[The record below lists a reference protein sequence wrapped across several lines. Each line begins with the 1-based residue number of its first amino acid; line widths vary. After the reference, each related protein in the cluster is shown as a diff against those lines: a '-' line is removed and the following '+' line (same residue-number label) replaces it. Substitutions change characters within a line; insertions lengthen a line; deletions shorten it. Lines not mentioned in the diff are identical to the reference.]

1 MMITAGYLHYKWG
14 EFNFHDGGFIR
25 IDMDLVLESY
35 LGFQDINQKT
45 FMVLSKAEPKMLP
58 QSKSIVVNKGKRADG
73 RWTLTFTL
81 MRLEQENVFE
91 TLCADIIM
99 YYAEAKEEQ
108 EALHLI
114 EQRYKQWNILLQNY
128 KNGKLYQEI
137 EMSIPCADLVDV
149 LRSQRERI
157 RKYRFL
163 IFTDADMSA
172 TIKSLDNKHE
182 WMAHSSIHQM
192 SVILHQVFDLAV
204 EDGHMKFNPTESKR
218 LFMKGTKQ
226 KREALRDCDVKE
238 IMDKLSLLEAK
249 DRIPL
254 AILLYTGVRRGEALG
269 LRWENLDWKK
279 GVIHIEQAVTFLNNQ
294 PVLGET
300 KSDAGIRTVPF
311 DERLMDVLRPYRQ
324 IVGFIVGDGITPMTE
339 RTFTRMW
346 QRIDRTIDLHGA
358 TPHTFRHTYIT
369 LAASSGIDVKTL
381 QSIAGHSDIKMTM
394 DRYAHK
400 RDEKIIEAGSRIGGV
415 FSSL

>member
-1 MMITAGYLHYKWG
+1 MAKRLKERIQVGEDANGKPLYEWIDGYSRQELFVKAAEILQKYGKVNVPAEKTEPHTPY
-14 EFNFHDGGFIR
+14 FA
-25 IDMDLVLESY
+25 SY
-35 LGFQDINQKT
+35 LEIWWKLYK
-45 FMVLSKAEPKMLP
+45 VPKLRHTTRTSYRNAIDLRILP
-58 QSKSIVVNKGKRADG
+58 FFKG
-73 RWTLTFTL
+73 
-81 MRLEQENVFE
+81 MRLE
-91 TLCADIIM
+91 DIST
-99 YYAEAKEEQ
+99 
-108 EALHLI
+108 
-114 EQRYKQWNILLQNY
+114 N
-128 KNGKLYQEI
+128 
-137 EMSIPCADLVDV
+137 
-149 LRSQRERI
+149 
-157 RKYRFL
+157 
-163 IFTDADMSA
+163 
-172 TIKSLDNKHE
+172 TIQAFYNKHE
-182 WMAHSSIHQM
+182 GMAHSSIHQM

-218 LFMKGTKQ
+218 LFMKGSKQ

-324 IVGFIVGDGITPMTE
+324 ISGFIVGDGVTPMTE

-346 QRIDRTIDLHGA
+346 QRIGRTIDLHGA

-400 RDEKIIEAGSRIGGV
+400 RDEKIVEAGARIRDV

>member
-1 MMITAGYLHYKWG
+1 MAKRLKERIQVGEDANGKPLYEWIDGYSRQELFMKAAA
-14 EFNFHDGGFIR
+14 
-25 IDMDLVLESY
+25 VLQKYGKVDVPAEKTEPHTPYFASY
-35 LGFQDINQKT
+35 LEMWWKLYK
-45 FMVLSKAEPKMLP
+45 VPKLRHTTRTSYRNAIDLRILP
-58 QSKSIVVNKGKRADG
+58 FFKG
-73 RWTLTFTL
+73 
-81 MRLEQENVFE
+81 MRLE
-91 TLCADIIM
+91 DIST
-99 YYAEAKEEQ
+99 
-108 EALHLI
+108 
-114 EQRYKQWNILLQNY
+114 N
-128 KNGKLYQEI
+128 
-137 EMSIPCADLVDV
+137 
-149 LRSQRERI
+149 
-157 RKYRFL
+157 
-163 IFTDADMSA
+163 
-172 TIKSLDNKHE
+172 TIQAFYNKHE
-182 WMAHSSIHQM
+182 GMAHSSIHQM

-324 IVGFIVGDGITPMTE
+324 ISGFIVGDGVTPMTE

-346 QRIDRTIDLHGA
+346 QRIGRTIDLHGA

-400 RDEKIIEAGSRIGGV
+400 RDEKIVEAGARIRDV

>member
-1 MMITAGYLHYKWG
+1 
-14 EFNFHDGGFIR
+14 
-25 IDMDLVLESY
+25 
-35 LGFQDINQKT
+35 
-45 FMVLSKAEPKMLP
+45 
-58 QSKSIVVNKGKRADG
+58 
-73 RWTLTFTL
+73 
-81 MRLEQENVFE
+81 
-91 TLCADIIM
+91 
-99 YYAEAKEEQ
+99 
-108 EALHLI
+108 
-114 EQRYKQWNILLQNY
+114 
-128 KNGKLYQEI
+128 
-137 EMSIPCADLVDV
+137 
-149 LRSQRERI
+149 
-157 RKYRFL
+157 
-163 IFTDADMSA
+163 
-172 TIKSLDNKHE
+172 
-182 WMAHSSIHQM
+182 
-192 SVILHQVFDLAV
+192 
-204 EDGHMKFNPTESKR
+204 
-218 LFMKGTKQ
+218 MKGTKQ

-269 LRWENLDWKK
+269 LRWENLDWKR

-324 IVGFIVGDGITPMTE
+324 ISGFIVGDGITPMTE
-339 RTFTRMW
+339 RTFTWMW

-400 RDEKIIEAGSRIGGV
+400 RDEKIVEAGARIRDV

>member
-1 MMITAGYLHYKWG
+1 MAKRLKERIQVGEDANGKPLYEWIDGYSRQELFMKAAA
-14 EFNFHDGGFIR
+14 
-25 IDMDLVLESY
+25 VLQKYGKVDVPAEKTEPHTPYFASY
-35 LGFQDINQKT
+35 LEMWWKLYK
-45 FMVLSKAEPKMLP
+45 VPKLRHTTRTSYRNAIDLRILP
-58 QSKSIVVNKGKRADG
+58 FFKG
-73 RWTLTFTL
+73 
-81 MRLEQENVFE
+81 MRLE
-91 TLCADIIM
+91 DIST
-99 YYAEAKEEQ
+99 
-108 EALHLI
+108 
-114 EQRYKQWNILLQNY
+114 N
-128 KNGKLYQEI
+128 
-137 EMSIPCADLVDV
+137 
-149 LRSQRERI
+149 
-157 RKYRFL
+157 
-163 IFTDADMSA
+163 
-172 TIKSLDNKHE
+172 TIQAFYNKHE
-182 WMAHSSIHQM
+182 GMAHSSIHQM

-346 QRIDRTIDLHGA
+346 QRIGRTIDLHGA

-400 RDEKIIEAGSRIGGV
+400 RDEKIVEAWARIRDV

>member
-1 MMITAGYLHYKWG
+1 MAKRLKERIQVGEDTNGKPIYEWIDGYSRQELFMKAAA
-14 EFNFHDGGFIR
+14 
-25 IDMDLVLESY
+25 VLQKYGKVDVPAEKTEPHTPYFASY
-35 LGFQDINQKT
+35 LEMWWKLYK
-45 FMVLSKAEPKMLP
+45 VPKLRHTTRTSYRNAIDLRILP
-58 QSKSIVVNKGKRADG
+58 FFKG
-73 RWTLTFTL
+73 
-81 MRLEQENVFE
+81 MRLE
-91 TLCADIIM
+91 DIST
-99 YYAEAKEEQ
+99 
-108 EALHLI
+108 
-114 EQRYKQWNILLQNY
+114 N
-128 KNGKLYQEI
+128 
-137 EMSIPCADLVDV
+137 
-149 LRSQRERI
+149 
-157 RKYRFL
+157 
-163 IFTDADMSA
+163 
-172 TIKSLDNKHE
+172 TIQAFYNKHE

-324 IVGFIVGDGITPMTE
+324 IAGFIVGDGITPMTE

-400 RDEKIIEAGSRIGGV
+400 RDEKIIEAGARIGGV
-415 FSSL
+415 FFFAVSGLWQVLWQIGGRKNLYAIRVKRLLFNAVCGRICGKMGEKPKTT

>member
-1 MMITAGYLHYKWG
+1 MAKRLKERIQVGEDANGKPLYEWIDGYSRQELFMKAAA
-14 EFNFHDGGFIR
+14 
-25 IDMDLVLESY
+25 VLQKYGKVDVPAEKTEPHTPYFASY
-35 LGFQDINQKT
+35 LEMWWKLYK
-45 FMVLSKAEPKMLP
+45 VPKLRHTTRTSYRNAIDLRILP
-58 QSKSIVVNKGKRADG
+58 FFKG
-73 RWTLTFTL
+73 
-81 MRLEQENVFE
+81 MRLE
-91 TLCADIIM
+91 DIST
-99 YYAEAKEEQ
+99 
-108 EALHLI
+108 
-114 EQRYKQWNILLQNY
+114 N
-128 KNGKLYQEI
+128 
-137 EMSIPCADLVDV
+137 
-149 LRSQRERI
+149 
-157 RKYRFL
+157 
-163 IFTDADMSA
+163 
-172 TIKSLDNKHE
+172 TIQAFYNKHE
-182 WMAHSSIHQM
+182 GMAHSSIHQM

-218 LFMKGTKQ
+218 LFMKGTKR

-238 IMDKLSLLEAK
+238 IMDKLLLLEAK

-269 LRWENLDWKK
+269 LRWENLDWKR

-311 DERLMDVLRPYRQ
+311 DERLMEILRPYRQ
-324 IVGFIVGDGITPMTE
+324 ISGFIVGDGITPMTE

-346 QRIDRTIDLHGA
+346 QRIGRTIDLHGA

-394 DRYAHK
+394 ERYAHK
-400 RDEKIIEAGSRIGGV
+400 RDEKIVEAGARIRDV

>member
-1 MMITAGYLHYKWG
+1 MAKRLKERIQVGEDANGKPLYEWIDGYSRQELFMKAAA
-14 EFNFHDGGFIR
+14 
-25 IDMDLVLESY
+25 VLQKYGKVDVPAEKTEPHTPYFASY
-35 LGFQDINQKT
+35 LEMWWKLYK
-45 FMVLSKAEPKMLP
+45 VPKLRHTTRTSYRNAIDLRILP
-58 QSKSIVVNKGKRADG
+58 FFKG
-73 RWTLTFTL
+73 
-81 MRLEQENVFE
+81 MRLE
-91 TLCADIIM
+91 DIST
-99 YYAEAKEEQ
+99 
-108 EALHLI
+108 
-114 EQRYKQWNILLQNY
+114 N
-128 KNGKLYQEI
+128 
-137 EMSIPCADLVDV
+137 
-149 LRSQRERI
+149 
-157 RKYRFL
+157 
-163 IFTDADMSA
+163 
-172 TIKSLDNKHE
+172 TIQAFYNKHE

-204 EDGHMKFNPTESKR
+204 EDGHMKSNPTESKR

-269 LRWENLDWKK
+269 LRWENLDWKR

-311 DERLMDVLRPYRQ
+311 DERLMEILRPYRQ
-324 IVGFIVGDGITPMTE
+324 ISGFIVGDGVTPMTE

-346 QRIDRTIDLHGA
+346 QRIGRTIDLHGA

-400 RDEKIIEAGSRIGGV
+400 RDEKIVEAGARIRDV

>member
-1 MMITAGYLHYKWG
+1 MAKRLKERIQVGEDANGKPLYEWIDGYSRQELFVKAAEILQKYGKVNVPAEKTEPHTPY
-14 EFNFHDGGFIR
+14 FA
-25 IDMDLVLESY
+25 SY
-35 LGFQDINQKT
+35 LEIWWKLYK
-45 FMVLSKAEPKMLP
+45 VPKLRHTTRTSYRNAIDLRILP
-58 QSKSIVVNKGKRADG
+58 FFKG
-73 RWTLTFTL
+73 
-81 MRLEQENVFE
+81 MRLE
-91 TLCADIIM
+91 DIST
-99 YYAEAKEEQ
+99 
-108 EALHLI
+108 
-114 EQRYKQWNILLQNY
+114 N
-128 KNGKLYQEI
+128 
-137 EMSIPCADLVDV
+137 
-149 LRSQRERI
+149 
-157 RKYRFL
+157 
-163 IFTDADMSA
+163 
-172 TIKSLDNKHE
+172 TIQAFYNKHE
-182 WMAHSSIHQM
+182 GMAHSSIHQM

-218 LFMKGTKQ
+218 LFMKGSKQ

-311 DERLMDVLRPYRQ
+311 DERLMEILRPYRQ
-324 IVGFIVGDGITPMTE
+324 ISGFIVGDGITPMTE

-346 QRIDRTIDLHGA
+346 QRISRTIDLHGA

-400 RDEKIIEAGSRIGGV
+400 RDEKIVEAGARIRDV

>member
-1 MMITAGYLHYKWG
+1 MQKCTEPFVGPAHFLYGKVNVPAEKTEPHTPY
-14 EFNFHDGGFIR
+14 FA
-25 IDMDLVLESY
+25 SY
-35 LGFQDINQKT
+35 LEIWWKLYK
-45 FMVLSKAEPKMLP
+45 VPKLRHTTRTSYRNAIDLRILP
-58 QSKSIVVNKGKRADG
+58 FFKG
-73 RWTLTFTL
+73 
-81 MRLEQENVFE
+81 MRLE
-91 TLCADIIM
+91 DIST
-99 YYAEAKEEQ
+99 
-108 EALHLI
+108 
-114 EQRYKQWNILLQNY
+114 N
-128 KNGKLYQEI
+128 
-137 EMSIPCADLVDV
+137 
-149 LRSQRERI
+149 
-157 RKYRFL
+157 
-163 IFTDADMSA
+163 
-172 TIKSLDNKHE
+172 TIQAFYNKHE
-182 WMAHSSIHQM
+182 GMAHSSIHQM

-218 LFMKGTKQ
+218 LFMKGSKQ

-324 IVGFIVGDGITPMTE
+324 ISGFIVGDGVTPMTE

-346 QRIDRTIDLHGA
+346 QRIGRTIDLHGA

-369 LAASSGIDVKTL
+369 LAASSGIDVKKL

-400 RDEKIIEAGSRIGGV
+400 RDEKIVEAGARIRDV

>member
-1 MMITAGYLHYKWG
+1 MAKRLKERIQVGEDANGKPLYEWIDGYSRQELFMKAAA
-14 EFNFHDGGFIR
+14 
-25 IDMDLVLESY
+25 VLQKYGKVDVPAEKTEPHTPYFASY
-35 LGFQDINQKT
+35 LEMWWKLYK
-45 FMVLSKAEPKMLP
+45 VPKLRHTTRTSYRNAIDLRILP
-58 QSKSIVVNKGKRADG
+58 FFKG
-73 RWTLTFTL
+73 
-81 MRLEQENVFE
+81 MRLE
-91 TLCADIIM
+91 DIST
-99 YYAEAKEEQ
+99 
-108 EALHLI
+108 
-114 EQRYKQWNILLQNY
+114 N
-128 KNGKLYQEI
+128 
-137 EMSIPCADLVDV
+137 
-149 LRSQRERI
+149 
-157 RKYRFL
+157 
-163 IFTDADMSA
+163 
-172 TIKSLDNKHE
+172 TIQAFYNKHE
-182 WMAHSSIHQM
+182 GMAHSSIHQM

-324 IVGFIVGDGITPMTE
+324 ISGFIVGDGITPMTE

-346 QRIDRTIDLHGA
+346 QRIGRTIDLHGA

-400 RDEKIIEAGSRIGGV
+400 RDEKIVEAGARIRDV

>member
-1 MMITAGYLHYKWG
+1 MAKRLKERIQVGEDANGKPLYEWIDGYSRQELFMKAAA
-14 EFNFHDGGFIR
+14 
-25 IDMDLVLESY
+25 VLQKYGKVDVPAEKTEPHTPYFASY
-35 LGFQDINQKT
+35 LEMWWKLYK
-45 FMVLSKAEPKMLP
+45 VPKLRHTTRTSYRNAIDLRILP
-58 QSKSIVVNKGKRADG
+58 FFKG
-73 RWTLTFTL
+73 
-81 MRLEQENVFE
+81 MRLE
-91 TLCADIIM
+91 DIST
-99 YYAEAKEEQ
+99 
-108 EALHLI
+108 
-114 EQRYKQWNILLQNY
+114 N
-128 KNGKLYQEI
+128 
-137 EMSIPCADLVDV
+137 
-149 LRSQRERI
+149 
-157 RKYRFL
+157 
-163 IFTDADMSA
+163 
-172 TIKSLDNKHE
+172 TIQAFYNKHE
-182 WMAHSSIHQM
+182 GMAHSSIHQM

-400 RDEKIIEAGSRIGGV
+400 RDEKIVEAWARIRDV

>member
-1 MMITAGYLHYKWG
+1 MAKRLKERIQVGEDANGKPLYEWIDGYSRQELFMKAAA
-14 EFNFHDGGFIR
+14 
-25 IDMDLVLESY
+25 VLQKYGKVDVPAEKTEPHTPYFASY
-35 LGFQDINQKT
+35 LEMWWKLYK
-45 FMVLSKAEPKMLP
+45 VPKLRHTTRTSYRNAIDLRILP
-58 QSKSIVVNKGKRADG
+58 FFKD
-73 RWTLTFTL
+73 
-81 MRLEQENVFE
+81 MRLE
-91 TLCADIIM
+91 DI
-99 YYAEAKEEQ
+99 
-108 EALHLI
+108 
-114 EQRYKQWNILLQNY
+114 NTN
-128 KNGKLYQEI
+128 
-137 EMSIPCADLVDV
+137 
-149 LRSQRERI
+149 
-157 RKYRFL
+157 
-163 IFTDADMSA
+163 
-172 TIKSLDNKHE
+172 TIQAFYNKHE
-182 WMAHSSIHQM
+182 GMAHSSIHQM

-400 RDEKIIEAGSRIGGV
+400 RDEKIVEAWARIRDV

>member
-1 MMITAGYLHYKWG
+1 MAKRLKERIQVGEDANGKPLYEWIDGYSRQELFMKAAA
-14 EFNFHDGGFIR
+14 
-25 IDMDLVLESY
+25 VLQKYGKVDVPAEKTEPHTPYFASY
-35 LGFQDINQKT
+35 LEMWWKLYK
-45 FMVLSKAEPKMLP
+45 VPKLRHTTRTSYRNAIDLRILP
-58 QSKSIVVNKGKRADG
+58 FFKG
-73 RWTLTFTL
+73 
-81 MRLEQENVFE
+81 MRLE
-91 TLCADIIM
+91 DIST
-99 YYAEAKEEQ
+99 
-108 EALHLI
+108 
-114 EQRYKQWNILLQNY
+114 N
-128 KNGKLYQEI
+128 
-137 EMSIPCADLVDV
+137 
-149 LRSQRERI
+149 
-157 RKYRFL
+157 
-163 IFTDADMSA
+163 
-172 TIKSLDNKHE
+172 TIQAFYNKHE

-218 LFMKGTKQ
+218 LFMKGSKQ

-400 RDEKIIEAGSRIGGV
+400 RDEKIVEAWARIRYV

>member
-1 MMITAGYLHYKWG
+1 MAKRLKERIQVGEDANGKPLYEWIDGYSRQELFMKAAA
-14 EFNFHDGGFIR
+14 
-25 IDMDLVLESY
+25 VLQKYGKVDVPAEKTEPHTPYFASY
-35 LGFQDINQKT
+35 LEMWWK
-45 FMVLSKAEPKMLP
+45 LYKLPKLRHTTRTSYRNAIDLRILP
-58 QSKSIVVNKGKRADG
+58 FFKG
-73 RWTLTFTL
+73 
-81 MRLEQENVFE
+81 MRLE
-91 TLCADIIM
+91 DIST
-99 YYAEAKEEQ
+99 
-108 EALHLI
+108 
-114 EQRYKQWNILLQNY
+114 N
-128 KNGKLYQEI
+128 
-137 EMSIPCADLVDV
+137 
-149 LRSQRERI
+149 
-157 RKYRFL
+157 
-163 IFTDADMSA
+163 
-172 TIKSLDNKHE
+172 TIQAFYNKHE
-182 WMAHSSIHQM
+182 GMAHSSIHQM

-269 LRWENLDWKK
+269 LRWENLDWKR

-324 IVGFIVGDGITPMTE
+324 ISGFIVGDGITPMTE

-346 QRIDRTIDLHGA
+346 QRIGRTIDLHGA

-400 RDEKIIEAGSRIGGV
+400 RDEKTVEAWARIRDV

>member
-1 MMITAGYLHYKWG
+1 MVYRNAIDL
-14 EFNFHDGGFIR
+14 R
-25 IDMDLVLESY
+25 I
-35 LGFQDINQKT
+35 
-45 FMVLSKAEPKMLP
+45 LP
-58 QSKSIVVNKGKRADG
+58 FFKD
-73 RWTLTFTL
+73 
-81 MRLEQENVFE
+81 MRLE
-91 TLCADIIM
+91 DI
-99 YYAEAKEEQ
+99 
-108 EALHLI
+108 
-114 EQRYKQWNILLQNY
+114 NTN
-128 KNGKLYQEI
+128 
-137 EMSIPCADLVDV
+137 
-149 LRSQRERI
+149 
-157 RKYRFL
+157 
-163 IFTDADMSA
+163 
-172 TIKSLDNKHE
+172 TIQAFYNKHE
-182 WMAHSSIHQM
+182 GMAHSSIHQM
-192 SVILHQVFDLAV
+192 SVILHQIFDLAV

-254 AILLYTGVRRGEALG
+254 AILLYTGVRRGEALA
-269 LRWENLDWKK
+269 LRWENLDWKR

-324 IVGFIVGDGITPMTE
+324 IAGFIVGDGFTPMTE
-339 RTFTRMW
+339 RTFTRAW

-400 RDEKIIEAGSRIGGV
+400 RDEKIIEAGERIGGV
-415 FSSL
+415 FFSL

>member
-1 MMITAGYLHYKWG
+1 
-14 EFNFHDGGFIR
+14 
-25 IDMDLVLESY
+25 
-35 LGFQDINQKT
+35 
-45 FMVLSKAEPKMLP
+45 
-58 QSKSIVVNKGKRADG
+58 
-73 RWTLTFTL
+73 
-81 MRLEQENVFE
+81 
-91 TLCADIIM
+91 
-99 YYAEAKEEQ
+99 
-108 EALHLI
+108 
-114 EQRYKQWNILLQNY
+114 
-128 KNGKLYQEI
+128 
-137 EMSIPCADLVDV
+137 
-149 LRSQRERI
+149 
-157 RKYRFL
+157 
-163 IFTDADMSA
+163 
-172 TIKSLDNKHE
+172 
-182 WMAHSSIHQM
+182 
-192 SVILHQVFDLAV
+192 
-204 EDGHMKFNPTESKR
+204 
-218 LFMKGTKQ
+218 MKGTKQ

-346 QRIDRTIDLHGA
+346 QRIGRTIDLHGA

-400 RDEKIIEAGSRIGGV
+400 RDEKIVEAGARIRDV

>member
-1 MMITAGYLHYKWG
+1 MAKRIKERIQIGEDANGKPIYEWIDGYNRQELFVKAA
-14 EFNFHDGGFIR
+14 E
-25 IDMDLVLESY
+25 VLQRYGKVNALPEKSEPHTPYFASY
-35 LGFQDINQKT
+35 LEMWWKLYK
-45 FMVLSKAEPKMLP
+45 VPKLRHTTRTSYRNAIDLHILP
-58 QSKSIVVNKGKRADG
+58 FFKG
-73 RWTLTFTL
+73 
-81 MRLEQENVFE
+81 MRLE
-91 TLCADIIM
+91 
-99 YYAEAKEEQ
+99 
-108 EALHLI
+108 
-114 EQRYKQWNILLQNY
+114 
-128 KNGKLYQEI
+128 EI
-137 EMSIPCADLVDV
+137 N
-149 LRSQRERI
+149 
-157 RKYRFL
+157 
-163 IFTDADMSA
+163 TN
-172 TIKSLDNKHE
+172 TIQAFYNKHE

-238 IMDKLSLLEAK
+238 IMDKLSLLEEK

-324 IVGFIVGDGITPMTE
+324 IAGFIIGDGITPMTE

-346 QRIDRTIDLHGA
+346 QRIGRTIDLHGA

-400 RDEKIIEAGSRIGGV
+400 RDEKIVEAGARIRDV

>member
-1 MMITAGYLHYKWG
+1 MAKRLKERIQVGEDANGKPLYEWIDGYSRQELFVKAAEILQKYGKVDVPAEKTEPHTPY
-14 EFNFHDGGFIR
+14 FA
-25 IDMDLVLESY
+25 SY
-35 LGFQDINQKT
+35 LEMWWKLYK
-45 FMVLSKAEPKMLP
+45 VPKLRHTTRTSYRNAIDLRILP
-58 QSKSIVVNKGKRADG
+58 FFKG
-73 RWTLTFTL
+73 
-81 MRLEQENVFE
+81 MRLE
-91 TLCADIIM
+91 DIST
-99 YYAEAKEEQ
+99 
-108 EALHLI
+108 
-114 EQRYKQWNILLQNY
+114 N
-128 KNGKLYQEI
+128 
-137 EMSIPCADLVDV
+137 
-149 LRSQRERI
+149 
-157 RKYRFL
+157 
-163 IFTDADMSA
+163 
-172 TIKSLDNKHE
+172 TIQAFYNKHE

-324 IVGFIVGDGITPMTE
+324 IAGFIVGDGITPMTE

-400 RDEKIIEAGSRIGGV
+400 REEKIIEAGMRIGGV

>member
-1 MMITAGYLHYKWG
+1 MAKRLKERIQVGEDANGKPLYEWIDGYSRQELFMKAAA
-14 EFNFHDGGFIR
+14 
-25 IDMDLVLESY
+25 VLQKYGKVDVPAEKTEPHTPYFASY
-35 LGFQDINQKT
+35 LEMWWKLYK
-45 FMVLSKAEPKMLP
+45 VPKLRHTTRTSYRNAIDLRILP
-58 QSKSIVVNKGKRADG
+58 FFKG
-73 RWTLTFTL
+73 
-81 MRLEQENVFE
+81 MRLE
-91 TLCADIIM
+91 DIST
-99 YYAEAKEEQ
+99 
-108 EALHLI
+108 
-114 EQRYKQWNILLQNY
+114 N
-128 KNGKLYQEI
+128 
-137 EMSIPCADLVDV
+137 
-149 LRSQRERI
+149 
-157 RKYRFL
+157 
-163 IFTDADMSA
+163 
-172 TIKSLDNKHE
+172 TIQAFYNKHE
-182 WMAHSSIHQM
+182 GMAHSSIHQM

-218 LFMKGTKQ
+218 LFMKGSKQ

-400 RDEKIIEAGSRIGGV
+400 RDEKIVEAGARIRDV

>member
-1 MMITAGYLHYKWG
+1 
-14 EFNFHDGGFIR
+14 
-25 IDMDLVLESY
+25 
-35 LGFQDINQKT
+35 
-45 FMVLSKAEPKMLP
+45 
-58 QSKSIVVNKGKRADG
+58 
-73 RWTLTFTL
+73 
-81 MRLEQENVFE
+81 
-91 TLCADIIM
+91 
-99 YYAEAKEEQ
+99 
-108 EALHLI
+108 
-114 EQRYKQWNILLQNY
+114 
-128 KNGKLYQEI
+128 
-137 EMSIPCADLVDV
+137 
-149 LRSQRERI
+149 
-157 RKYRFL
+157 
-163 IFTDADMSA
+163 
-172 TIKSLDNKHE
+172 
-182 WMAHSSIHQM
+182 
-192 SVILHQVFDLAV
+192 
-204 EDGHMKFNPTESKR
+204 
-218 LFMKGTKQ
+218 MKGTKQ

-324 IVGFIVGDGITPMTE
+324 IAGFIVGDGITPMTE

-369 LAASSGIDVKTL
+369 LAASSERNGDDDLGVSLIVVSLYFYFRLLFHPQTQSQRNTL
-381 QSIAGHSDIKMTM
+381 PQV
-394 DRYAHK
+394 RWQ
-400 RDEKIIEAGSRIGGV
+400 
-415 FSSL
+415 FFPSLQQ

>member
-1 MMITAGYLHYKWG
+1 MAKRLKERIQVGEDANGKPLYEWIDGYSRQELFMKAAA
-14 EFNFHDGGFIR
+14 
-25 IDMDLVLESY
+25 VLQKYGKVDVPAEKTEPHTPYFASY
-35 LGFQDINQKT
+35 LEMWWKLYK
-45 FMVLSKAEPKMLP
+45 VPKLRHTTRTSYRNAIDLRILP
-58 QSKSIVVNKGKRADG
+58 FFKG
-73 RWTLTFTL
+73 
-81 MRLEQENVFE
+81 MRLE
-91 TLCADIIM
+91 DIST
-99 YYAEAKEEQ
+99 
-108 EALHLI
+108 
-114 EQRYKQWNILLQNY
+114 N
-128 KNGKLYQEI
+128 
-137 EMSIPCADLVDV
+137 
-149 LRSQRERI
+149 
-157 RKYRFL
+157 
-163 IFTDADMSA
+163 
-172 TIKSLDNKHE
+172 TIQAFYNKHE

-400 RDEKIIEAGSRIGGV
+400 RDEKIVEAWARIRDV